1 VAISLRN
8 DESPDDLRLQQA
20 FWVQATRE
28 LSWCWK
34 PTISHGFYS
43 KSPQFDAS
51 KSMVGYSSFTGRGDF
66 VSLGYP
72 WVLPG
77 YEGELRER
85 LYEKVYI
92 FAASPE

>member
-1 VAISLRN
+1 MLAF
-8 DESPDDLRLQQA
+8 EGERL
-20 FWVQATRE
+20 
-28 LSWCWK
+28 
-34 PTISHGFYS
+34 
-43 KSPQFDAS
+43 
-51 KSMVGYSSFTGRGDF
+51 VGYSSFTGLGDF

-77 YEGELRER
+77 YEGGLRER